1 METLSE
7 ASLLINRPQTF
18 LQLHANPARR
28 PERSAVALLQ
38 PAGKPE
44 PDPDNYCVNSQQ
56 HGHLPESGASLVF
69 LPDSVNIPT
78 FLHAS
83 LLFFLALGLAAFAA
97 TPREQADLLEKRWT
111 EQYLKTG
118 DPAEIARLDA
128 AVGKYDTL
136 IGGDG
141 RFTDLK
147 YGPMITGRDGG
158 PGWGEHLQRVV
169 DLFTAWRT
177 PGTKVQGDADFA
189 RRITKPF
196 DVYLAA
202 PFDRNNPWGF
212 GHPYADLLENNRIGR
227 ICLFMRSAPDVFP
240 QADIERRAN
249 HITDRAIHSI
259 FLPSDDP
266 ATRFTKV
273 RPGWEGGANLLWA
286 TRGALA
292 PYLVSSDDALREQA
306 IDAYMQH
313 VWESQKVLSP
323 KGPLGQIER
332 LTVDGMLGEHAA
344 PAMGSYGEWYLN
356 AIVEYRDLV
365 QGVEPWQM
373 PEELHTFWIDHLLDS
388 MTHCYQGAI
397 DPHLSNPLVWLNA
410 RDSGNAKLKEWLRA
424 LSAKSAHRKDEVQ
437 KVLEW
442 EPGVTPWPFAE
453 RSVRHYYTADHMT
466 KHYPRFM
473 ASLRAISERTFGM
486 ETFSQKEPK
495 NRWAIEG
502 IMLPLGTT
510 FLRRD
515 TREYQSRENGSAFTA
530 MDFSRLP
537 GQTTRLVKPAELAA
551 AWNRD
556 GSGYAVRMVFGG
568 TPFAGG
574 VEAPQTGIMGW
585 WQSRYVQVDRDRP
598 NEHKVTDLSVSGRRA
613 TFFLEDAIVHLGA
626 GFDVRHESEPTLTNL
641 EQRAS
646 GAEVTTYAIGEAIKE
661 LPRGET
667 ASDEDIRWAWHEGV
681 GYIPPSHG
689 RKTLRD
695 VIQPGEP
702 AGQIFSLWSDH
713 GREKNDLSF
722 DWAVIPDVARDD
734 MPLRAACPTWEIV
747 SNTVRVQAVLVP
759 DKDWLGVV
767 FHEPETLAAGGLTIT
782 ANRPCLMIL
791 EKQGDRLRIKAS
803 DPLQQGGPLAISVNG
818 NRHEIEFPGYPHAG
832 RTVALELDAP

>member
-1 METLSE
+1 M
-7 ASLLINRPQTF
+7 
-18 LQLHANPARR
+18 
-28 PERSAVALLQ
+28 
-38 PAGKPE
+38 
-44 PDPDNYCVNSQQ
+44 
-56 HGHLPESGASLVF
+56 
-69 LPDSVNIPT
+69 NIPIAFRG
-78 FLHAS
+78 FLLC
-83 LLFFLALGLAAFAA
+83 LLAPGLASFAA
-97 TPREQADLLEKRWT
+97 SPREQADLLEKQWT
-111 EQYLKTG
+111 EQYLKPG

-128 AVGKYDTL
+128 AVEKYDTL
-136 IGGDG
+136 IGADG

-177 PGTKVQGDADFA
+177 PGTKVHGNADFA

-196 DVYLAA
+196 DVYLDA
-202 PFDRNNPWGF
+202 PYDKKDAWGF

-227 ICLFMRSAPDVFP
+227 VCLFMRSDPDVFP
-240 QADIERRAN
+240 QADIERRADK
-249 HITDRAIHSI
+249 ITERAIHHI
-259 FLPSDDP
+259 FEPSDNPDGQ
-266 ATRFTKV
+266 FKIV
-273 RPGWEGGANLLWA
+273 RHGWEGGANVLWA
-286 TRGALA
+286 TRGALV
-292 PYLVSSDDALREQA
+292 PYLVSSDEEKRTRA
-306 IDAYMQH
+306 IDAYMNH
-313 VWESQKVLSP
+313 IWSSQSKTWP

-356 AIVEYRDLV
+356 AIVEYHDLV
-365 QGVEPWQM
+365 QGVQRWQM
-373 PEELHTFWIDHLLDS
+373 PEELNAFWIDHLLDS

-397 DPHLSNPLVWLNA
+397 DPHLGNPLVWLNA
-410 RDSGNAKLKEWLRA
+410 RNNGNAKLKEWLRA
-424 LSAKSAHRKDEVQ
+424 FSAQSAHRKDEVQ

-466 KHYPRFM
+466 KHYPKFM
-473 ASLRAISERTFGM
+473 ASLRAVSERTFGM

-537 GQTTRLVKPAELAA
+537 GQTTRLVKPAALAA

-556 GSGYAVRMVFGG
+556 ESGHPVRMVFGG

-574 VEAPQTGIMGW
+574 VEAPHTGIMAW

-598 NEHKVTDLSVSGRRA
+598 NAHKVTDLSVNGRRA

-626 GFDVRHESEPTLTNL
+626 GFDVRHESEPTLTSL

-646 GAEVTTYAIGEAIKE
+646 GAEVTTYAVGDAIKE

-667 ASDEDIRWAWHEGV
+667 ASDEEIRWAWHEGV

-695 VIQPGEP
+695 VLQPGEP
-702 AGQIFSLWSDH
+702 ARQIFSFRSDH

-722 DWAVIPDVARDD
+722 DWAVIPDVPCDD
-734 MPLRAACPTWEIV
+734 MPSRVSRPSWEV
-747 SNTVRVQAVLVP
+747 ASNTVRVQAVLVP

-767 FHEPETLAAGGLTIT
+767 FHEPETLVAGGLTIT
-782 ANRPCLMIL
+782 ANRPCLLIL

-818 NRHEIEFPGYPHAG
+818 NRQEIEFPAYPHAG
-832 RTVALELDAP
+832 QTVALELE